1 MLPRMLDKG
10 RALLAGKNGDYNYA
24 CPADQQFIEFT
35 GIDPEELKQH
45 LATGVGDGEILD
57 WIQQHAKHKRTPS
70 EVMAWSTYQELRTPM
85 DVDTREFF
93 HGAHSKIAPKR
104 QDVATWFD
112 LLDLDDYVSYGGLA

>member
-1 MLPRMLDKG
+1 
-10 RALLAGKNGDYNYA
+10 
-24 CPADQQFIEFT
+24 
-35 GIDPEELKQH
+35 
-45 LATGVGDGEILD
+45 
-57 WIQQHAKHKRTPS
+57 
-70 EVMAWSTYQELRTPM
+70 M